1 MKRAFLAL
9 LLAAFVIPTI
19 PQQADARVLKRACQ
33 NSDRKAASRSLCS
46 CIQRVANQSLS
57 RADQR
62 MAASFIKE
70 PHKAQEIRQ
79 SDSRSHEI
87 FWKRYKA
94 FGEVA
99 TSSCS
104 HLR

>member
-1 MKRAFLAL
+1 MTRALFALLMAAFL
-9 LLAAFVIPTI
+9 IPSI
-19 PQQADARVLKRACQ
+19 PQQADARVLNRACQ
-33 NSDRKAASRSLCS
+33 QSERDAANRSLCR
-46 CIQRVANQSLS
+46 CIQKVANRSLS

-62 MAASFIKE
+62 LAASFIKE

-94 FGEVA
+94 FGEDA
-99 TSSCS
+99 TRSCN